1 MLLIGAY
8 RNFMF
13 VPKLTVDLNSYMN
26 FVKEV
31 RYTKSQLFAMQV
43 RGMNVGFAK
52 SSGFWLFPLESLIE
66 GEFLD
71 KQFVNRT

>member
-1 MLLIGAY
+1 
-8 RNFMF
+8 MF